1 MDNFK
6 KSYIIIPNIVFVL
19 IIIGCA
25 IYFSLSPEKVTYNT
39 LSSVD
44 NSFSIVLPS
53 NVSYQINNTDNN
65 HFILDLYSPEDEMF
79 LYATKIPKQ
88 RELDLYQVV
97 EDDKVSYL
105 KEKQNIREESTIIPY
120 TIGDYKSY
128 EYKFIHY
135 DSSYQK
141 DFYSNI
147 VWIETPKN
155 LYILNFEVAN
165 DNKEKYL
172 DIFNNIKNSFTEL

>member
-1 MDNFK
+1 M
-6 KSYIIIPNIVFVL
+6 L

-79 LYATKIPKQ
+79 LYSTKIPKQ
-88 RELDLYQVV
+88 RDIDLYQVV
-97 EDDKVSYL
+97 EDDKANYL
-105 KEKQNIREESTIIPY
+105 KEKQNIQNDSGILPVTINE
-120 TIGDYKSY
+120 YKSY
-128 EYKFIHY
+128 EYNFIY
-135 DSSYQK
+135 FDNSYAK
-141 DFYSNI
+141 NFYSNI

-155 LYILNFEVAN
+155 LYILNFEVSN
-165 DNKEKYL
+165 DNIEKYL